1 VDKRRVAISGL
12 GAISALGLDVSE
24 LWDALAA
31 GRSGIGPITQVDTS
45 GLKYRNGAEVSGF
58 RPEELIDDRH
68 LALGDRFSHFALVA
82 AAEAL
87 RDSGIELSD
96 QLQRRTAVVTGS
108 CVGGQ
113 NTEDDGFRRLYA
125 EGRPRFHPLT
135 IPRVMANSG
144 ASLISMALGLAGPCF
159 TLSTACSSANHAI
172 GQAFWLVRSGV
183 ADLALAGGSEA
194 PFSLGHLKAWEA
206 LRVVSPDTCR
216 PFARDRK
223 GLILGEGGAILVLE
237 PLDVARA
244 RGATIYGEITGIG
257 MTADAHHITQPSID
271 GPVAA
276 MAAALADAEMNPQ
289 EIGYINAHGSG
300 TEANDKTE
308 IAAIRQLFGAHAER
322 LAVSSSKSM
331 HGHTLGAAGAL
342 EAVATVLA
350 LHHGLLPPTANFTK
364 PDPEC
369 DLDVVPNRP
378 RRVQVEGA
386 LSNSFAFGGLN
397 AVLAFRRH
405 EV

>member
-183 ADLALAGGSEA
+183 AELALAGGSEA

>member
-24 LWDALAA
+24 LWDALAT
-31 GRSGIGPITQVDTS
+31 GKSGIGPITQVDTS
-45 GLKYRNGAEVSGF
+45 DLKFRNGAEVNGF
-58 RPEELIDDRH
+58 RPEELTHER
-68 LALGDRFSHFALVA
+68 LLTLGDRFALFALA
-82 AAEAL
+82 AAEEAL
-87 RDSGIELSD
+87 RDSGIELNE
-96 QLQRRTAVVTGS
+96 QLKRRTAVVTGS

-144 ASLISMALGLAGPCF
+144 ASLAL
-159 TLSTACSSANHAI
+159 
-172 GQAFWLVRSGV
+172 GQAFWLVRSGAV
-183 ADLALAGGSEA
+183 DLALAGGSEA

-244 RGATIYGEITGIG
+244 RGAAIYGEITGFG

-276 MAAALADAEMNPQ
+276 MAAALRDAEMHPE

-300 TEANDKTE
+300 TEANDRTE
-308 IAAIRQLFGAHAER
+308 VAAIRRLFGAHAER

-350 LHHGLLPPTANFTK
+350 LHHGLLPPTANFTR

-378 RRVQVEGA
+378 RRVQVGGA

-397 AVLAFRRH
+397 AVLAFRQH